1 MINWIK
7 GLLVGA
13 LLLPFSFENGEDI
26 RYFQQS
32 TIPLTDS
39 SDVIVTS
46 VYDSLSNQDIYQVKT
61 STGTP
66 VHYYIELK
74 EGVCFENE
82 CRPLDILIYWNITGR
97 YLGFKLVDGEF
108 LSKYDHEPFS
118 QTEYEKLHQLL
129 ADPFLPLGNYTFE
142 ELVKR
147 PDTVSQSMDGVSGAT
162 MKDVLEYIVP
172 GAAYTTHKLW
182 NLIHGPIQQEVIR
195 LTEQQLD
202 SSLFNKILQSRDQ
215 SDQTW
220 ALERI
225 ALLSDLDNSVIK
237 TIEKILIEGEHF
249 QAYLL
254 LKSLSTKQLESEHLQ
269 LQLFSILGK
278 VDYSIENM
286 IFDKLLE
293 APRLHG
299 SIVGASIP
307 ILKELSGPQLGKLLK
322 VFTHHKVKNAA
333 LNQAINEMVPNENSF
348 VERQLLQYLENQ
360 AEIAD

>member
-1 MINWIK
+1 M
-7 GLLVGA
+7 VGA

-26 RYFQQS
+26 RYFQSS
-32 TIPLTDS
+32 TIPLIDSTDLIIS
-39 SDVIVTS
+39 TINDSILNLDIKQVTKSD
-46 VYDSLSNQDIYQVKT
+46 
-61 STGTP
+61 GTP
-66 VHYYIELK
+66 LHYFIELK

-82 CRPLDILIYWNITGR
+82 CRPLDILLYWNITGR
-97 YLGFKLVDGEF
+97 YLGFELLDGEF
-108 LSKYDHEPFS
+108 LSKYDHEPFNHK
-118 QTEYEKLHQLL
+118 EYEQLHQLL

-182 NLIHGPIQQEVIR
+182 NIIHGPIQQQVSE
-195 LTEQQLD
+195 LTAQQLNG
-202 SSLFNKILQSRDQ
+202 SLFNKILQSRDQ

-220 ALERI
+220 AMERI
-225 ALLSDLDNSVIK
+225 ALLSDLDNSVI
-237 TIEKILIEGEHF
+237 EVMEEILIEGEHF

-254 LKSLSTKQLESEHLQ
+254 LKSLSSKQMESEHLQ
-269 LQLFSILGK
+269 LALFRLLGK

-307 ILKELSGPQLGKLLK
+307 ILKALSGPQLGKLLK
-322 VFTHHKVKNAA
+322 VFTHHKVKNVA
-333 LNQAINEMVPNENSF
+333 LNQALSEMVPNENSF
-348 VERQLLQYLENQ
+348 VERQLLKYLEYQ
-360 AEIAD
+360 AVIAD